1 MIKLDDTNGQLR
13 KECQKLK
20 MELEQS
26 IAENNLFGS
35 LNSEMKKL
43 MSSML
48 DYCKQHESDIKR
60 YKRKHEE
67 IEEDIRF
74 SKAMPPVKIKC
85 DKLIQ
90 LVRYREFQKRRLK
103 EKEAIREKLR
113 NMPPPKELRTFRE
126 SAKDSLNG
134 KDGVNPRDII
144 DSKDLINANEFQ
156 HVKNIL
162 DSKDT
167 KYCKEIFSGESSVS
181 KDASHFKLLRT
192 KELVHQDPL
201 HSRDASYHK
210 EFSHPKETFSCKE
223 LSYSRD
229 TLHKD
234 LLNPRELS
242 HCKDLVNSKE
252 PRFMKSSHTKIT
264 YSKEVLRSKELLK
277 ERYLRD
283 CSKMKFKL
291 PQDPH
296 LDFDKEQNQNVQ
308 KIDEQVE
315 VNKTMSA
322 PKNPSKEL
330 PKKSEKI
337 TVMMYLVLERRIFT
351 GERKEDKAF

>member
-26 IAENNLFGS
+26 VAENNLFGS

-103 EKEAIREKLR
+103 EKEAIKEKLKT
-113 NMPPPKELRTFRE
+113 MPPPKDSRGTREVNAGKELANGDRE
-126 SAKDSLNG
+126 IHDNEDMINAKELQHIKNLLNAKDA
-134 KDGVNPRDII
+134 R
-144 DSKDLINANEFQ
+144 
-156 HVKNIL
+156 H
-162 DSKDT
+162 
-167 KYCKEIFSGESSVS
+167 
-181 KDASHFKLLRT
+181 
-192 KELVHQDPL
+192 
-201 HSRDASYHK
+201 
-210 EFSHPKETFSCKE
+210 CKE
-223 LSYSRD
+223 LLRDSPLAKEHAHAKFLVNKETSRSKEAGHREFLHPKVHGKD
-229 TLHKD
+229 LGHSKEALHKD
-234 LLNPRELS
+234 LLNPKELS
-242 HCKDLVNSKE
+242 HCKDLVNSIDSGGSRSGNIKVG
-252 PRFMKSSHTKIT
+252 

-283 CSKMKFKL
+283 CSKMKFRELQKDAQHGAELKQMDLDKSHGTNVPKL
-291 PQDPH
+291 EDPN
-296 LDFDKEQNQNVQ
+296 ET
-308 KIDEQVE
+308 
-315 VNKTMSA
+315 NKNLTKTA
-322 PKNPSKEL
+322 SKEVL
-330 PKKSEKI
+330 KELGKI
-337 TVMMYLVLERRIFT
+337 TVIFFKIL
-351 GERKEDKAF
+351 GQHVNF

>member
-90 LVRYREFQKRRLK
+90 LVRYREFQRRRLK
-103 EKEAIREKLR
+103 EKEAAKDKIRT
-113 NMPPPKELRTFRE
+113 MPPPKELRSLRE
-126 SAKDSLNG
+126 SSKDLSS
-134 KDGVNPRDII
+134 KDTTHSRELI
-144 DSKDLINANEFQ
+144 DSKDMINAKELQ
-156 HVKNIL
+156 HIQHIL
-162 DSKDT
+162 NT
-167 KYCKEIFSGESSVS
+167 
-181 KDASHFKLLRT
+181 KDAKHCRDLLQKESQQSKEFHSKLSHK
-192 KELVHQDPL
+192 DPL
-201 HSRDASYHK
+201 SSRDLLYK
-210 EFSHPKETFSCKE
+210 EFLHPKE
-223 LSYSRD
+223 

-234 LLNPRELS
+234 LHPRDPVQRDLLSAKELS
-242 HCKDLVNSKE
+242 HCKELTLQN
-252 PRFMKSSHTKIT
+252 TKIM

-283 CSKMKFKL
+283 CTKMKLKEIPKDQGQSTVPEKL
-291 PQDPH
+291 ADPE
-296 LDFDKEQNQNVQ
+296 KEV
-308 KIDEQVE
+308 KTHKSDEQSETV
-315 VNKTMSA
+315 
-322 PKNPSKEL
+322 KNNLKSGVKEASKD
-330 PKKSEKI
+330 SEKI
-337 TVMMYLVLERRIFT
+337 TVRITIFMSLYLGSWVMKDQCPFFYYGRLS
-351 GERKEDKAF
+351 